1 MGEADAD
8 RDARVH
14 PADAM
19 TEQATADA
27 IPAIGDAPAG
37 PARADRSGPDPS
49 ASKRRATRALLEV
62 IDRDGHVRQVWPI
75 HAWPAR
81 IGRALDND
89 VVLTDPH
96 VAPHHFSLDLNEAG
110 ELALETG
117 DTINGVSV
125 GLHRIPA
132 GSRRVIPHDSAAID
146 FGAGRSRLRLRLPEA
161 PLAPELP
168 LAGVAVHNLR
178 IVPSLGIGALL
189 LVGIVFN
196 SYLDSDPDTFS
207 RAAGNALL
215 AALSAAA
222 IWCGA
227 WALLS
232 KTITR
237 QSHFSWHLRV
247 FMLAGLTL
255 LGLAAVPG
263 LLAFSL
269 SWPWLT
275 DFSFIATYAVGA
287 TALYFHL
294 LAVEPARPRLL
305 RWVVATGAVVGVV
318 LTLWFNLQRTSRV
331 GEELYMS
338 HLFPPKLRLAR
349 PLATDRFIAEL
360 APLRALLDKKA
371 KEAPSAEELGAAP
384 ATVRGED
391 DDE

>member
-1 MGEADAD
+1 
-8 RDARVH
+8 
-14 PADAM
+14 M
-19 TEQATADA
+19 TEQAAAGTVSAV
-27 IPAIGDAPAG
+27 GDAVAVPAH
-37 PARADRSGPDPS
+37 ADRSGPDPS

-110 ELALETG
+110 ELALEAG
-117 DTINGVSV
+117 DTINGVTV

-132 GSRRVIPHDSAAID
+132 GSRRVIAHDAAAID
-146 FGAGRSRLRLRLPEA
+146 FGAGRSRLRLRLADA
-161 PLAPELP
+161 PLAAELP

-178 IVPSLGIGALL
+178 IAPSLAIGLVLLAGIA
-189 LVGIVFN
+189 FS

-207 RAAGNALL
+207 RVAGNTLL

-222 IWCGA
+222 VWCGA

-255 LGLAAVPG
+255 LALSAIPG

-275 DFSFIATYAVGA
+275 DFSFVATYAVGA

-305 RWVVATGAVVGVV
+305 RAVVATGAIVGVA
-318 LTLWFNLQRTSRV
+318 LTLWFNLQRTSRI
-331 GEELYMS
+331 GDELYMS

-349 PLATDRFIAEL
+349 PLATDRFISEL

-371 KEAPSAEELGAAP
+371 KEAPSAEELGG
-384 ATVRGED
+384 ATPNAKGDD